1 MTHPSDSAALDRPE
15 PSQPAPA
22 DFGSQMSLWAGW
34 LFVTG
39 LLLPVMIA
47 IWTVPGFSTQ
57 DGPTHLYNAWIL
69 SRSFEPESP
78 YQAYYQVRWQPL
90 PNWAGHLALA
100 GLVRVVSPGTADR
113 ITITLTLVGFAA
125 ALVWLR
131 WKVRGGE
138 AMPGAC
144 LLIVSLAPN
153 FLWLLGFTSFLLGCC
168 LLPLTLGVWWSGR
181 DHLGGRRLVALA
193 VLVVLGYFC
202 HLVSLGLTAAGL
214 GILALFAPAQD
225 RTGAGWESWFRRLG
239 RTAAS
244 LLPLVLLGIV
254 YMRLS
259 RQGGPMNPLWPNLTS
274 PDPPTAWVA
283 RLGWVDPLTLSKKV
297 VLPFTER
304 TSALFAAFAPVVW
317 LCLAVLCRLVGSIA
331 ASPAEKTRL
340 DESQHLIEQ
349 PAPAQRVASR
359 QTRSA
364 WLFYGVLMLL
374 GGILGPDSLG
384 SGHGEYLAQRPV

>member
-1 MTHPSDSAALDRPE
+1 
-15 PSQPAPA
+15 
-22 DFGSQMSLWAGW
+22 
-34 LFVTG
+34 
-39 LLLPVMIA
+39 MIA

-69 SRSFEPESP
+69 SRSFGPGSP

-113 ITITLTLVGFAA
+113 IMITMTLVGFAV

-138 AMPGAC
+138 AMPGTC

-168 LLPLTLGVWWSGR
+168 LLPITLGVWWSGR
-181 DHLGGRRLVALA
+181 DHLGAGRLVALA

-274 PDPPTAWVA
+274 PDRTHG
-283 RLGWVDPLTLSKKV
+283 LGGASGLGRPAHAFEEGGAALHRSLERAVRRVRAGGLALRGGT
-297 VLPFTER
+297 VLPGGVNRGQPDREE
-304 TSALFAAFAPVVW
+304 AP
-317 LCLAVLCRLVGSIA
+317 
-331 ASPAEKTRL
+331 
-340 DESQHLIEQ
+340 
-349 PAPAQRVASR
+349 
-359 QTRSA
+359 
-364 WLFYGVLMLL
+364 
-374 GGILGPDSLG
+374 
-384 SGHGEYLAQRPV
+384 